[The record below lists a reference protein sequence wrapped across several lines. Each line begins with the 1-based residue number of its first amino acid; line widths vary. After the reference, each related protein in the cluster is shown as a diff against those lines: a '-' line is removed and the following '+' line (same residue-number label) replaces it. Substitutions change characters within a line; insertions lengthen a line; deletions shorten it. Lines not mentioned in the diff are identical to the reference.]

1 MSIAAFAVK
10 DEYDRREN
18 DAAVARMEVVSD
30 LSESRREE
38 DMTSLLEA
46 IVVDD
51 DETTSTANFLV
62 IKSGTTSLPT
72 PAERPVGCATNATA
86 ESMNTST
93 RRRKDFIG
101 DMTR

>member
-1 MSIAAFAVK
+1 MSIAAFAVR

-46 IVVDD
+46 AVVDD
-51 DETTSTANFLV
+51 DETTSTNFLV
-62 IKSGTTSLPT
+62 INSGATYLP
-72 PAERPVGCATNATA
+72 PA
-86 ESMNTST
+86 
-93 RRRKDFIG
+93 
-101 DMTR
+101 

>member
-18 DAAVARMEVVSD
+18 DADVARMEVVSD

-46 IVVDD
+46 AIVVDD
-51 DETTSTANFLV
+51 DETTSATNFLV
-62 IKSGTTSLPT
+62 INSGATYLP
-72 PAERPVGCATNATA
+72 PA
-86 ESMNTST
+86 
-93 RRRKDFIG
+93 
-101 DMTR
+101 

>member
-1 MSIAAFAVK
+1 VSIAAFAVK

-51 DETTSTANFLV
+51 DETTSTNFLV
-62 IKSGTTSLPT
+62 INSGATYLP

-86 ESMNTST
+86 GSMNTRTT
-93 RRRKDFIG
+93 RRRKYFIVS
-101 DMTR
+101 